1 MSTTYQQ
8 LEPVIMALDDRI
20 KTNLGAFP
28 TDTAEGS
35 NASFADGADGLP
47 LKSLIVNIDPVQDT
61 SSGDP
66 SPENIC
72 PISGWTGANV
82 TRCGKNLLN
91 PDFSAYQI
99 GNGYSYM
106 NGVVPEGQTARF
118 TFIDKDTSVN
128 LSGTSIGFQNGLDLN
143 HSLPTVYNWVMQNGE
158 INSNVTNVKS
168 GVTCSGVF
176 IYLKTEAAFDAIFSR
191 WDIMVE
197 LGSEATPYEPYSGQ
211 TIPVDWQTEAGTV
224 YGGKLDV
231 LSGVLTV
238 THSYDEIPATDWSLS
253 GTNFWRNMSVMS
265 NTNPAQVGWC
275 THYKNEVTTIGN
287 NTIIFGYSGFSV
299 TTKIVIRDS
308 RFTTASDFM
317 AFLAE
322 QDTNGTPVMIAYP
335 LKTPI
340 EIQLTPHGVNSL
352 FGTNNIFADTGD
364 CSVEYRADTKLYIER
379 LTEPDADMIAD
390 ANIVS
395 GQYFMVGN
403 KLYKATANI
412 ASGSAVIVGTNAI
425 RKSLSE
431 ALNEI
436 NV

>member
-8 LEPVIMALDDRI
+8 LEPVIQALDDRI

-35 NASFADGADGLP
+35 NASFADGADDIP
-47 LKSLIVNIDPVQDT
+47 LKSLVVDINPVQDT

-82 TRCGKNLLN
+82 ARCGKNLF
-91 PDFSAYQI
+91 DKSDTQI
-99 GNGYSYM
+99 GVLKADGSVGSGATKYVSGYIKISPNTSYYLTDVIPA
-106 NGVVPEGQTARF
+106 NDGRSGFWYDANKNPIEVV
-118 TFIDKDTSVN
+118 
-128 LSGTSIGFQNGLDLN
+128 
-143 HSLPTVYNWVMQNGE
+143 
-158 INSNVTNVKS
+158 VKS
-168 GVTCSGVF
+168 PSTLTSFDVTSPSNAEYIRIGCYIASVESCQ
-176 IYLKTEAAFDAIFSR
+176 L
-191 WDIMVE
+191 E
-197 LGSEATPYEPYSGQ
+197 LGSEATPYEPYNGT
-211 TIPVDWQTEAGTV
+211 TIPIDWQTEAGTV
-224 YGGKLDV
+224 YGGSLDV
-231 LSGVLTV
+231 LSGVLTII
-238 THSYDEIPATDWSLS
+238 DKRKAITDADNFGNYGDAGFTFKPNDMKS
-253 GTNFWRNMSVMS
+253 GTFQSGLCNLASTVS
-265 NTNPAQVGWC
+265 KATNYGVIFGS
-275 THYKNEVTTIGN
+275 GN
-287 NTIIFGYSGFSV
+287 NIIYFTQAKSV
-299 TTKIVIRDS
+299 WGVA
-308 RFTTASDFM
+308 TTAD
-317 AFLAE
+317 AKQWAIDHGLELVYPLAE
-322 QDTNGTPVMIAYP
+322 
-335 LKTPI
+335 PI
-340 EIQLTPHGVNSL
+340 EIQLTPHEVRSL
-352 FGTNNIFADTGD
+352 LGQNNIFADTGD
-364 CSVEYRADTKLYIER
+364 TTVEYRADTKLYIER